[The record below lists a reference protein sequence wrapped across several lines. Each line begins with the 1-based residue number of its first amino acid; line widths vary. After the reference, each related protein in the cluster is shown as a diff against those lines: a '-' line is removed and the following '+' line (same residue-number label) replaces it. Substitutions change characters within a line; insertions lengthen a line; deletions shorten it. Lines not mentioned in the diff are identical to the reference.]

1 MKKKLVFLSNSCKD
15 FFWEVVAQKTLETRR
30 QRDGEEGQESFVNG
44 VVWITR
50 VSQWK
55 LLSFSQQPLPRKILT
70 EVIREKSVL
79 SGGGTT
85 SLANYSSCRSL
96 VCLDDIFFAKF
107 LYKFFWLA
115 KRRNFLLKHILQNRN
130 FYESIKQRLPWQP
143 YRLFCLRPTWHNWS
157 QSSV

>member
-85 SLANYSSCRSL
+85 SLANYSSCWSL
-96 VCLDDIFFAKF
+96 DEIFFAKF

-115 KRRNFLLKHILQNRN
+115 KRRNFELKHILRSKIFFTNVV
-130 FYESIKQRLPWQP
+130 KTKVAGTTL
-143 YRLFCLRPTWHNWS
+143 
-157 QSSV
+157 